1 MGVRVIIV
9 TNVVVVRQEYAN
21 VLQGGRAMLA
31 SNKPF
36 VPSMGVK
43 NVQDTENASLAYVN
57 VRRDGLVQVVRLPR
71 AAPIIARVLTMGGA
85 LVPPSSKT
93 RHALAGECAN
103 TAAASVHQVENSLQ
117 IVEHRRNVLVMITE
131 ICVLELVYV

>member
-1 MGVRVIIV
+1 MAMVSARL
-9 TNVVVVRQEYAN
+9 
-21 VLQGGRAMLA
+21 VLQNVIVSRATKDQPAL
-31 SNKPF
+31 K
-36 VPSMGVK
+36 
-43 NVQDTENASLAYVN
+43 
-57 VRRDGLVQVVRLPR
+57 
-71 AAPIIARVLTMGGA
+71 A
-85 LVPPSSKT
+85 LVAPSSKT